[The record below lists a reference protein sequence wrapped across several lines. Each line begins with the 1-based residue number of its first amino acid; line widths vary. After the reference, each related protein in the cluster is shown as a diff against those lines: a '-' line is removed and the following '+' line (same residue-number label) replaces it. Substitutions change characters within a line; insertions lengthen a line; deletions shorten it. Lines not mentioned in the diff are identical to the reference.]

1 MFGKKKKM
9 QNRRGP
15 GFMQQHKGV
24 CPNTCGKVIG
34 HEYVVSSF
42 ESIYPI
48 GETQTIGSEEHLIE
62 KDQIKERNLKNTRKY
77 PNIDV
82 DLCVGCGNCV
92 DICPKGAIKLVNS
105 VATISLDQ
113 CKGCRICVN
122 ACSVGAIS

>member
-1 MFGKKKKM
+1 ME
-9 QNRRGP
+9 QR
-15 GFMQQHKGV
+15 KGV
-24 CPNTCGKVIG
+24 CPKCGKAIAHECDVPYPEVICSTCEKEMMG
-34 HEYVVSSF
+34 LEEQYV
-42 ESIYPI
+42 
-48 GETQTIGSEEHLIE
+48 E
-62 KDQIKERNLKNTRKY
+62 KKVEKSLKNGRKY

-92 DICPKGAIKLVNS
+92 DICPKGAIKLVNP